1 MLHLRL
7 ATALVFAALATAGF
21 AASDGALNVR
31 DYGAVGDGKADD
43 TSAIRAAL
51 DAARNG
57 PKGSSVT
64 LPPGQYRVTG
74 TLTIEN
80 ALLSGLAA
88 GGWPADRGPLPT
100 LLVDFTDGPCIH
112 ARDASS
118 VHGISFEYDHKG
130 EQARKFGPTVLMSGN
145 GISLTNLRI
154 HQPYEGIMADGVSN
168 IGRLN
173 IENVFIISARECGV
187 YVTQTY
193 DIPTLRNVEV
203 WNPADYSQNHCVG
216 FKLGT
221 NDELRMDNCFAFK
234 CKIGFL
240 FVKEER
246 GATWGGMTGCSVD
259 FSVEGIVIEEV
270 NSLRINGGS
279 LWCHATS
286 LRVQGPGRVVMCGAD
301 LRSNGAPALIA
312 RGCRSLTVTGCTLGK
327 SGSSWPH
334 VPAARLESGENV
346 LINGCT
352 FDAFGPGIVIDDG
365 MESFSITNNVFAL
378 SPFEA
383 IADNSGPQCRRVIA
397 NNLIQKASAEASP

>member
-1 MLHLRL
+1 MLHFRL
-7 ATALVFAALATAGF
+7 ILAALLAALAAAGS
-21 AASDGALNVR
+21 AASDGMLNVR

-43 TSAIRAAL
+43 TTAIRAAL
-51 DAARNG
+51 NAAKSG
-57 PKGSSVT
+57 PKGSGVI

-88 GGWPADRGPLPT
+88 GGWPADRGPMPT

-130 EQARKFGPTVLMSGN
+130 EKARKFGPAVLLSGN

-173 IENVFIISARECGV
+173 IENVFIISARQCGV

-203 WNPADYSQNHCVG
+203 WNLADYSLDHCVG
-216 FKLGT
+216 FKLGK
-221 NDELRMDNCFAFK
+221 NDEIRMDNCFAFK
-234 CKIGFL
+234 CKIGFQ
-240 FVKEER
+240 FVKEEQ
-246 GATWGGMTGCSVD
+246 GATWGGMTGCSAD
-259 FSVEGIVIEEV
+259 FSIEGIVMVEV
-270 NSLRINGGS
+270 NSLRLNGGS
-279 LWCHATS
+279 LWGHATS
-286 LRVQGPGRVVMCGAD
+286 LRVQGPGRVVVCGAD
-301 LRSNGAPALIA
+301 LRANGAPALIA
-312 RGCRSLTVTGCTLGK
+312 RGCRSLTVTGCALGK

-334 VPAARLESGENV
+334 VPTARLESGENV
-346 LINGCT
+346 LINGCS
-352 FDAFGPGIVIDDG
+352 FDAFGPGIVIDEQ
-365 MESFSITNNVFAL
+365 MTSFSISNNVFAP
-378 SPFEA
+378 SRFEA
-383 IADNSGPQCRRVIA
+383 IADNSGPDSRKVIA
-397 NNLIQKASAEASP
+397 NNLIQKAGDEASP